1 MNRHSHNPGRAAA
14 AGLVLALAGLGALPA
29 VAQPGHAGMHGEHGP
44 AASMQMSERMFD
56 KVNATPEQ
64 RTQIRQIMQ
73 SAATDMQAQ
82 RESRK
87 ALQEQAMKLFTQPT
101 VDANAVEALRQQQLA
116 QHDQSSKRMMQA
128 MIETSRVLTP
138 EQRVKMAEAMKQ
150 RRDMAQRHMR
160 ERRGVDLPK
169 TEAPK
174 S

>member
-1 MNRHSHNPGRAAA
+1 MNQNSNRPGRIA
-14 AGLVLALAGLGALPA
+14 AGFVLALAGLVSLPA
-29 VAQPGHAGMHGEHGP
+29 AARPGAGMHGEHGP
-44 AASMQMSERMFD
+44 GPSMQMSERMFD
-56 KVNATPEQ
+56 RVNATPEQ
-64 RTQIRQIMQ
+64 RTQLRQIMQ
-73 SAATDMQAQ
+73 SAATDMKAQ

-87 ALQEQAMKLFTQPT
+87 ALHEQAMKLFTQPN

-128 MIETSRVLTP
+128 MLEASRVLTP
-138 EQRVKMAEAMKQ
+138 EQRVQMAEAMKQ

-160 ERRGVDLPK
+160 ERRGIDTPK